1 MLLIGIGR
9 SILKESKGKFEL
21 NTSFVNKILKS
32 EEIKNIARAEAQKLG
47 EIDTEYCSNERVWI
61 KGILK

>member
-1 MLLIGIGR
+1 M
-9 SILKESKGKFEL
+9 KESKGKFEL